1 MGGNRMMTNSQS
13 SHFICTAALI
23 LSCHLLL
30 GCAGDSPEAAQT
42 FDTIIR
48 GGTLYDGSGGS
59 AYASDLGI
67 SGGKIT
73 AIGDLSDAVGHV
85 EVDATGKAVS
95 PGFINMIAW
104 GVTSLIRDGRGISD
118 ISQGITLEVFGEGNS
133 MGPLSPTM
141 KAEFPKYWDQVTPS
155 WTTLGEYLE
164 FLEEKGVSS
173 NVASFIGATTARIHV
188 LGRDDVEASPAQ
200 LLEMQSLVRS
210 AMQEGAVG
218 VASSL
223 IYTPASFASTEEL
236 IALASAASEFGG
248 IYASHMRNEGKG
260 IFEALDELITIAREA
275 DIPAEIYHLKISYPP
290 FWDRFDDVL
299 EVIEAARRSGLNI
312 TADMYPYPA
321 GSTGLDAIM
330 PPWVKEGGID
340 QWIARMQDPDTRA
353 RLVKAMQENPDDWD
367 NRLASGGAES
377 VLLVEFRNPD
387 LKHLAGMTLAEVAQQ
402 RGMSPEETA
411 MDLVIEDR
419 TRVGAMYFNQ
429 SEDVVRKAIQQPW
442 VSFCTDAVS
451 IAAEG
456 DQLLNHRH
464 PRTYGTF
471 PRVLGHYVRDL
482 QLLSLEQAVHRAS
495 GLPATNL
502 SLRNRGFLREGYFA
516 DVLVFD
522 PATIQDHATFEQPHQ
537 YSTGME
543 KVFVNGELV
552 FEDGEH
558 TGALPGQFV
567 RGPGWTG
574 WRD

>member
-1 MGGNRMMTNSQS
+1 MMTNSQS

>member
-1 MGGNRMMTNSQS
+1 MMTHSQS

-411 MDLVIEDR
+411 MDLVSEDR

-451 IAAEG
+451 VAAEG

>member
-1 MGGNRMMTNSQS
+1 MSTNFHLNRSTGVG
-13 SHFICTAALI
+13 LV
-23 LSCHLLL
+23 LLFLLATL
-30 GCAGDSPEAAQT
+30 GCDNSSSVT
-42 FDTIIR
+42 YDTIIR
-48 GGTLYDGSGGS
+48 GGTIYDGSGATPYRADIGFTGQRIAAIGELGS
-59 AYASDLGI
+59 A
-67 SGGKIT
+67 SGRIE
-73 AIGDLSDAVGHV
+73 I
-85 EVDATGKAVS
+85 DATGKAVS
-95 PGFINMIAW
+95 PGFINMIGW
-104 GVTSLIRDGRGISD
+104 GVTSLIKDGRGISD

-141 KAEFPKYWDQVTPS
+141 KEEFPKYWDQISPS

-164 FLEEKGVSS
+164 FLEDRGVSS

-188 LGRDDVEASPAQ
+188 LGHDDVKASSSQ
-200 LLEMQSLVRS
+200 LEEMQALVRD

-223 IYTPASFASTEEL
+223 IYTPASFANTEEL
-236 IALASAASEFGG
+236 VALASAASEYGG

-299 EVIEAARRSGLNI
+299 AVIEDARRSGLKI

-340 QWIARMQDPDTRA
+340 QWIARMQDPETRA
-353 RLVKAMQENPDDWD
+353 KLIQAMRENPDDWD
-367 NRLASGGAES
+367 NRLASGGADS

-411 MDLVIEDR
+411 IDLVIEDR

-502 SLRNRGFLREGYFA
+502 SLRDRGFLREGYFA

-522 PATIQDHATFEQPHQ
+522 PDTIQDHATFEKPHQ

-552 FEDGEH
+552 FDDGEH
-558 TGALPGQFV
+558 TGALPGQVV

-574 WRD
+574 RGN

>member
-1 MGGNRMMTNSQS
+1 MTNSQS
-13 SHFICTAALI
+13 SHFIRTAALI

-73 AIGDLSDAVGHV
+73 AIGDLSDAVGRV

-299 EVIEAARRSGLNI
+299 EVIEEARRSGLNI

>member
-1 MGGNRMMTNSQS
+1 MSTNFHLNRSTGVG
-13 SHFICTAALI
+13 LV
-23 LSCHLLL
+23 LLFLLATL
-30 GCAGDSPEAAQT
+30 GCDNSSSVT
-42 FDTIIR
+42 YDTIIR
-48 GGTLYDGSGGS
+48 GGTIYDGSGATPYRADIGFTGQRIAAIGELGS
-59 AYASDLGI
+59 A
-67 SGGKIT
+67 SGRIE
-73 AIGDLSDAVGHV
+73 I
-85 EVDATGKAVS
+85 DATGKAVS
-95 PGFINMIAW
+95 PGFINMIGW
-104 GVTSLIRDGRGISD
+104 GVTSLIKDGRGISD

-141 KAEFPKYWDQVTPS
+141 KEEFPKYWDQISPS

-164 FLEEKGVSS
+164 FLEDRGVSS

-188 LGRDDVEASPAQ
+188 LGHDDVKASSSQ
-200 LLEMQSLVRS
+200 LEEMQALVRD

-223 IYTPASFASTEEL
+223 IYTPASFANTEEL
-236 IALASAASEFGG
+236 IALASAASKYGG

-299 EVIEAARRSGLNI
+299 AVIEDARRSGLKI

-340 QWIARMQDPDTRA
+340 QWIARMQDPETRA
-353 RLVKAMQENPDDWD
+353 KLIQAMRENPDDWD
-367 NRLASGGAES
+367 NRLASGGADS

-411 MDLVIEDR
+411 IDLVIEDR
-419 TRVGAMYFNQ
+419 PRVGAMYFNQ

-502 SLRNRGFLREGYFA
+502 SLQDRGFLREGYFA

-522 PATIQDHATFEQPHQ
+522 PDTIQDHATFEKPHQ

-552 FEDGEH
+552 FDDGEH
-558 TGALPGQFV
+558 TGALPGQVV

-574 WRD
+574 WND

>member
-1 MGGNRMMTNSQS
+1 MGGNSMMTTSQS
-13 SHFICTAALI
+13 SHFIRAAALI
-23 LSCHLLL
+23 LSCHVLV

-451 IAAEG
+451 VAAEG

>member
-1 MGGNRMMTNSQS
+1 MSTNFHLNRSTGVG
-13 SHFICTAALI
+13 LV
-23 LSCHLLL
+23 LLFLLATL
-30 GCAGDSPEAAQT
+30 GCDNSSSVT
-42 FDTIIR
+42 YDTIIR
-48 GGTLYDGSGGS
+48 GGTIYDGSGATPYRADIGFTGQRIAAIGELGS
-59 AYASDLGI
+59 A
-67 SGGKIT
+67 SGRIE
-73 AIGDLSDAVGHV
+73 I
-85 EVDATGKAVS
+85 DATGKAVS
-95 PGFINMIAW
+95 PGFINMIGW
-104 GVTSLIRDGRGISD
+104 GVTSLIKDGRGISD

-141 KAEFPKYWDQVTPS
+141 KEEFPKYWDQISPS

-164 FLEEKGVSS
+164 FLEDRGVSS

-188 LGRDDVEASPAQ
+188 LGHDDVKASSSQ
-200 LLEMQSLVRS
+200 LEEMQALVRD

-223 IYTPASFASTEEL
+223 IYTPASFANTEEL
-236 IALASAASEFGG
+236 IALASAASKYGG

-275 DIPAEIYHLKISYPP
+275 HIPAEIYHLKISYPP

-299 EVIEAARRSGLNI
+299 AVIEDARRSGLKI

-340 QWIARMQDPDTRA
+340 QWIARMQDPETRA
-353 RLVKAMQENPDDWD
+353 KLIQAMRENPDDWD
-367 NRLASGGAES
+367 NRLASGGADS

-411 MDLVIEDR
+411 IDLVIEDR

-502 SLRNRGFLREGYFA
+502 SLQDRGFLREGYFA

-522 PATIQDHATFEQPHQ
+522 PDTIQDHATFEKPHQ

-552 FEDGEH
+552 FDDGEH
-558 TGALPGQFV
+558 TGALPGQVV

-574 WRD
+574 WND

>member
-1 MGGNRMMTNSQS
+1 MFTNFHLNRSTGVG
-13 SHFICTAALI
+13 LV
-23 LSCHLLL
+23 LLFLLATL
-30 GCAGDSPEAAQT
+30 GCDNSSSVT
-42 FDTIIR
+42 YDTIIR
-48 GGTLYDGSGGS
+48 GGTIYDGSGATPYRADIGFTGQRIAAIGELGS
-59 AYASDLGI
+59 A
-67 SGGKIT
+67 SGRIE
-73 AIGDLSDAVGHV
+73 I
-85 EVDATGKAVS
+85 DATGKAVS
-95 PGFINMIAW
+95 PGFINMIGW
-104 GVTSLIRDGRGISD
+104 GVTSLIKDGRGISD

-141 KAEFPKYWDQVTPS
+141 KEEFPKYWDQISPS

-164 FLEEKGVSS
+164 FLEDRGVSS

-188 LGRDDVEASPAQ
+188 LGHDDVKASSSQ
-200 LLEMQSLVRS
+200 LEEMQALVRD

-223 IYTPASFASTEEL
+223 IYTPASFANTEEL
-236 IALASAASEFGG
+236 IALASAASKYGG

-299 EVIEAARRSGLNI
+299 AVIEDARRSGLKI

-340 QWIARMQDPDTRA
+340 QWIARMQDPETRA
-353 RLVKAMQENPDDWD
+353 KLIQAMRENPDDWD
-367 NRLASGGAES
+367 NRLASGGADS

-411 MDLVIEDR
+411 IDLVIEDR

-502 SLRNRGFLREGYFA
+502 SLQDRGFLREGYFA

-522 PATIQDHATFEQPHQ
+522 PDTIQDHATFEKPHQ

-552 FEDGEH
+552 FDDGEH
-558 TGALPGQFV
+558 TGALPGQVV

-574 WRD
+574 WND

>member
-1 MGGNRMMTNSQS
+1 MMTNSQS

-23 LSCHLLL
+23 LSCHVLL

-353 RLVKAMQENPDDWD
+353 RLVNAMQENPDDWD

-451 IAAEG
+451 VAAEG

>member
-13 SHFICTAALI
+13 SHFIRTAALI

-48 GGTLYDGSGGS
+48 GGTLYDGSGGP

-73 AIGDLSDAVGHV
+73 AIGDLSDAVGRV

>member
-1 MGGNRMMTNSQS
+1 MSTNFHLNRSTG
-13 SHFICTAALI
+13 AGLV
-23 LSCHLLL
+23 LLFLLATL
-30 GCAGDSPEAAQT
+30 GCDNSPSVT
-42 FDTIIR
+42 YDTIIR
-48 GGTLYDGSGGS
+48 GGTIYDGSGTTPYRADIALKS
-59 AYASDLGI
+59 QRIA
-67 SGGKIT
+67 
-73 AIGDLSDAVGHV
+73 AIGDLGGASGRI
-85 EVDATGKAVS
+85 EIDATGKAVS
-95 PGFINMIAW
+95 PGFINMIGW
-104 GVTSLIRDGRGISD
+104 GVTSLIKDGRGISD

-133 MGPLSPTM
+133 MGPLSPSM
-141 KAEFPKYWDQVTPS
+141 REEFPKYWDQITPS
-155 WTTLGEYLE
+155 WKSLGEYLE
-164 FLEEKGVSS
+164 FLEDRGVSS

-188 LGRDDVEASPAQ
+188 VGRDDVKASPSQ
-200 LLEMQSLVRS
+200 LEEMQALVKD

-223 IYTPASFASTEEL
+223 IYTPASFANTEEL
-236 IALASAASEFGG
+236 IALASAASEYGG

-290 FWDRFDDVL
+290 FWNRFDDVL
-299 EVIEAARRSGLNI
+299 AVIEDARRSGLKI

-340 QWIARMQDPDTRA
+340 QWIARMQDPETRA
-353 RLVKAMQENPDDWD
+353 KLIQAMRENPDDWD
-367 NRLASGGAES
+367 NRLASGGADS

-502 SLRNRGFLREGYFA
+502 SLRDRGFLREGYFA

-522 PATIQDHATFEQPHQ
+522 PDTVQDHATFEKPHQ

-552 FEDGEH
+552 FDDGEH
-558 TGALPGQFV
+558 TGALPGQVV

-574 WRD
+574 WGD

>member
-1 MGGNRMMTNSQS
+1 MPTNFQLNRSTGVG
-13 SHFICTAALI
+13 LV
-23 LSCHLLL
+23 LLFLLATL
-30 GCAGDSPEAAQT
+30 GCDNSPSVT
-42 FDTIIR
+42 YDTIIR
-48 GGTLYDGSGGS
+48 GGTIYDGSGATPYLADIALKS
-59 AYASDLGI
+59 QRIA
-67 SGGKIT
+67 
-73 AIGDLSDAVGHV
+73 AIGDLGGASGRI
-85 EVDATGKAVS
+85 EIDATGKAVS
-95 PGFINMIAW
+95 PGFINMIGW
-104 GVTSLIRDGRGISD
+104 GVTSLIKDGRGISD

-133 MGPLSPTM
+133 MGPLSPSM
-141 KAEFPKYWDQVTPS
+141 KEEFPKYWDQISPS
-155 WTTLGEYLE
+155 WTSLGEYLE
-164 FLEEKGVSS
+164 FLEDRGVSS

-188 LGRDDVEASPAQ
+188 LGRDDVKASPSQ
-200 LLEMQSLVRS
+200 LEEMQALVRD

-223 IYTPASFASTEEL
+223 IYTPASFANTEEL
-236 IALASAASEFGG
+236 VALASAASEYGG

-290 FWDRFDDVL
+290 FWNRFDDVL
-299 EVIEAARRSGLNI
+299 RLIEEARRSGLKI

-340 QWIARMQDPDTRA
+340 QWIARMQDPETRA
-353 RLVKAMQENPDDWD
+353 TLIHAMRENPDDWD
-367 NRLASGGAES
+367 NRLASGGADS

-502 SLRNRGFLREGYFA
+502 SLRDRGFLREGYFA

-522 PATIQDHATFEQPHQ
+522 PDTIQDHATFEKPHQ

-552 FEDGEH
+552 FDDGEH
-558 TGALPGQFV
+558 TGALPGQVV

-574 WRD
+574 RGD

>member
-451 IAAEG
+451 VAAEG

>member
-275 DIPAEIYHLKISYPP
+275 DIPAEIDHLKISYPP

-353 RLVKAMQENPDDWD
+353 RLVNAMQENPDDWD

-451 IAAEG
+451 VAAEG

>member
-1 MGGNRMMTNSQS
+1 MFTNFHLNRSTGVG
-13 SHFICTAALI
+13 LV
-23 LSCHLLL
+23 LLFLLATL
-30 GCAGDSPEAAQT
+30 GCDNSPSVT
-42 FDTIIR
+42 YDTIIR
-48 GGTLYDGSGGS
+48 GGTIYDGSGATPYRADIALKS
-59 AYASDLGI
+59 QRIA
-67 SGGKIT
+67 
-73 AIGDLSDAVGHV
+73 AIGDLGGASGRI
-85 EVDATGKAVS
+85 EIDATGKAVS
-95 PGFINMIAW
+95 PGFINMIGW
-104 GVTSLIRDGRGISD
+104 GVTSLIKDGRGISD

-133 MGPLSPTM
+133 MGPLSPSM
-141 KAEFPKYWDQVTPS
+141 REEFPKYWDQISPS
-155 WTTLGEYLE
+155 WTSLGEYLE
-164 FLEEKGVSS
+164 FLEDRGVSS

-188 LGRDDVEASPAQ
+188 LGRDDVKASSSQ
-200 LLEMQSLVRS
+200 LEEMQALVRD

-223 IYTPASFASTEEL
+223 IYTPASFANTEEL
-236 IALASAASEFGG
+236 IALASAASEYGG

-299 EVIEAARRSGLNI
+299 AVIEDARRSGLKI

-340 QWIARMQDPDTRA
+340 QWIARMQDPETRA
-353 RLVKAMQENPDDWD
+353 KLIQAMRENPDDWD
-367 NRLASGGAES
+367 NRLASGGADS

-502 SLRNRGFLREGYFA
+502 SLRDRGFLREGYFA

-522 PATIQDHATFEQPHQ
+522 PDTIQDHATFEKPHQ

-552 FEDGEH
+552 FDDGEH
-558 TGALPGQFV
+558 TGALPGQVV

-574 WRD
+574 WGD

>member
-1 MGGNRMMTNSQS
+1 MPTS
-13 SHFICTAALI
+13 L
-23 LSCHLLL
+23 HLHRSPGTGLVLLFLLATL
-30 GCAGDSPEAAQT
+30 GCDNSPSVT
-42 FDTIIR
+42 YDTIIR
-48 GGTLYDGSGGS
+48 GGTIYDGSGTIPYQADIGFTGQRI
-59 AYASDLGI
+59 A
-67 SGGKIT
+67 
-73 AIGDLSDAVGHV
+73 AIGDLGSASGGI
-85 EVDATGKAVS
+85 EIDATGKAVS
-95 PGFINMIAW
+95 PGFINMIGW
-104 GVTSLIRDGRGISD
+104 GVTSLIKDGRGISD

-133 MGPLSPTM
+133 MGPLSPLM
-141 KAEFPKYWDQVTPS
+141 KEEFPKYWDQISPS
-155 WTTLGEYLE
+155 WTSLGEYLE
-164 FLEEKGVSS
+164 FLEDRGVSS

-188 LGRDDVEASPAQ
+188 LGRDDVKASPRQ
-200 LLEMQSLVRS
+200 LEDMQALVRD

-223 IYTPASFASTEEL
+223 IYTPASFANTEEL
-236 IALASAASEFGG
+236 IALASAASEYGG

-299 EVIEAARRSGLNI
+299 AVIEDARRGGLKI

-340 QWIARMQDPDTRA
+340 QWIARMQDPETRA
-353 RLVKAMQENPDDWD
+353 KLIQAMRENPDDWD
-367 NRLASGGAES
+367 NRLASGGADS

-502 SLRNRGFLREGYFA
+502 SLRDRGFLREGYFA

-522 PATIQDHATFEQPHQ
+522 PDTVQDHATFEKPHQ

-552 FEDGEH
+552 FDDGVH
-558 TGALPGQFV
+558 TGALPGQVV

-574 WRD
+574 WGD

>member
-1 MGGNRMMTNSQS
+1 MITNSQS
-13 SHFICTAALI
+13 SHFIRTAALI

-200 LLEMQSLVRS
+200 LLEMKSLVRS

-223 IYTPASFASTEEL
+223 IYTPARFASTEEL

-552 FEDGEH
+552 FDNGEH

>member
-299 EVIEAARRSGLNI
+299 EVIEEARRSGLNI

-330 PPWVKEGGID
+330 PPWVKKGGID

-552 FEDGEH
+552 FDNGEH